1 MSLSETVAFPL
12 TSCRLISL
20 GLSGCVAP
28 SLTSKVSLH
37 SLLSR
42 RLPAEA
48 APVETRGAVTA
59 EHGWETVAEQTRVF
73 MAEEGGGGG
82 EAASG

>member
-1 MSLSETVAFPL
+1 M
-12 TSCRLISL
+12 
-20 GLSGCVAP
+20 AP

-48 APVETRGAVTA
+48 DPVEARGAVTA
-59 EHGWETVAEQTRVF
+59 EQGWETVAEVTCVF
-73 MAEEGGGGG
+73 TAEEDGGGGG